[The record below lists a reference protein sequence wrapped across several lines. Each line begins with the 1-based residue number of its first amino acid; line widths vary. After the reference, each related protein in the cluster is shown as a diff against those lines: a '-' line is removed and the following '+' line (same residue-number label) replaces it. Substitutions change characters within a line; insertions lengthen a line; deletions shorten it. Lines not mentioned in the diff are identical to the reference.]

1 MKKRL
6 SMPIDMHCFLNF
18 SIVNFTIQLR
28 YDNLEHMK
36 DLLEKNDLLRPAR
49 IGEIVEGKI
58 ISFGKSAVYIDLG
71 AIGTGIIFGREFNN
85 ARTELKK
92 HGIGEKIRA
101 KVVEL
106 EDKDG
111 YIELSLS
118 EAGKD
123 IGWEELRARK
133 ERGETIKVKVVG
145 ANKGGLLA
153 EVKGLQGFLPVSQ
166 LSPEHYPR
174 VEGADKEKILER
186 LQKLV
191 GEELEV
197 KIFDIIPKEDKLIFS
212 EKATDTE
219 KMKEILKNFKVGDT
233 AEGEIT
239 GVVDFGAFMK
249 FLSYDLEGLIHISE
263 LDWQLIEDPS
273 EVVKVGQKVQAKII
287 EITSDG
293 RISLSLKALKQ
304 DPWEN
309 VSEQFKKGDVIEGK
323 VTKLNPFGAFIEVA
337 PKIQGLVHIS
347 EFGTR
352 AKMEE
357 QLKTGNTYKF
367 QIIQVDSKEHR
378 MTLKLS

>member
-1 MKKRL
+1 
-6 SMPIDMHCFLNF
+6 
-18 SIVNFTIQLR
+18 
-28 YDNLEHMK
+28 MK
-36 DLLEKNDLLRPAR
+36 DLLEKTNLLRPAR
-49 IGEIVEGKI
+49 VGEIVEGKI
-58 ISFGKSAVYIDLG
+58 IGLGQSAVYVDLG
-71 AIGTGIIFGREFNN
+71 AIGTGIIFGREFYNS
-85 ARTELKK
+85 RSELKK
-92 HGIGEKIRA
+92 HGLGEKIRA
-101 KVVEL
+101 KVIDL
-106 EDKDG
+106 ENKDG

-123 IGWEELRARK
+123 IGWEELKAKK
-133 ERGETIKVKVVG
+133 EKGETVKVKVVG

-153 EVKGLQGFLPVSQ
+153 QTQGLQGFLPVSQ

-197 KIFDIIPKEDKLIFS
+197 KIFDIIPREDKLIFS

-219 KMKEILKNFKVGDT
+219 KMKEILQNYKVGDVVD
-233 AEGEIT
+233 GEIT
-239 GVVDFGAFMK
+239 GVVDFGAFMR
-249 FLSYDLEGLIHISE
+249 FLSSELEGLIHISE

-309 VSEQFKKGDVIEGK
+309 VGEQFKKGDIIEGK
-323 VTKLNPFGAFIEVA
+323 ITKLNPFGAFVEVA

-347 EFGTR
+347 EFGTK

-357 QLKTGNTYKF
+357 QLKPGNAYKF
-367 QIIQVDSKEHR
+367 QITQIDPKEHR
-378 MTLKLS
+378 MTLKLAIE

>member
-6 SMPIDMHCFLNF
+6 SVPIDMHCFLNF
-18 SIVNFTIQLR
+18 NIVNFTIQLR
-28 YDNLEHMK
+28 YDSLEHMK
-36 DLLEKNDLLRPAR
+36 DLLEKNNLLRPAR

-58 ISFGKSAVYIDLG
+58 IGFGKSAVYIDLG

-92 HGIGEKIRA
+92 HGMGEKIRA
-101 KVVEL
+101 KVVDL
-106 EDKDG
+106 ENKDG

-123 IGWEELRARK
+123 IGWEELRSRK
-133 ERGETIKVKVVG
+133 EMGETIKVKVVG

-153 EVKGLQGFLPVSQ
+153 EVKSMQGFLPVSQ

-197 KIFDIIPKEDKLIFS
+197 KIFDIIPREDKLIFS

-263 LDWQLIEDPS
+263 LDWQLVEDPS

-287 EITSDG
+287 EITPDG

-309 VSEQFKKGDVIEGK
+309 VNEQFKKGDVIEGK
-323 VTKLNPFGAFIEVA
+323 VTKLNPFGSFIEVA
-337 PKIQGLVHIS
+337 PKIQGLIHIS

-367 QIIQVDSKEHR
+367 QIIQVDPKEHR

>member
-1 MKKRL
+1 
-6 SMPIDMHCFLNF
+6 
-18 SIVNFTIQLR
+18 
-28 YDNLEHMK
+28 MK
-36 DLLEKNDLLRPAR
+36 DLLEKNNLLRPAR

-58 ISFGKSAVYIDLG
+58 IGFGQSAVYIDLG

-101 KVVEL
+101 KVVDL
-106 EDKDG
+106 ENKDG

-367 QIIQVDSKEHR
+367 QIIQVDPKEHR